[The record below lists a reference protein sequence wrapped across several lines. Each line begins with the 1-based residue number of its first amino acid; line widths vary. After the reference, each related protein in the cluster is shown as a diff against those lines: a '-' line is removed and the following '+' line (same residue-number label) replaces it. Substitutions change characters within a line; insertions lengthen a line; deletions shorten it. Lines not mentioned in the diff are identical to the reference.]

1 VQRLFEMK
9 QGEVAT
15 APTQDGQIV
24 VRLKEIQSVDPST
37 ADAQLAQV
45 RQGVQQAIAGDLLSQ
60 FTEALRQR
68 YPVSIHQ
75 NTIDTMFQ
83 RN

>member
-1 VQRLFEMK
+1 MK

-15 APTQDGQIV
+15 APTQDGQVV
-24 VRLKEIQSVDPST
+24 VRLREIQGADPAS
-37 ADAQLAQV
+37 AEAQVAQV
-45 RQGVQQAIAGDLLSQ
+45 RQSVQQAIAGDLLAQ

-75 NTIDTMFQ
+75 STIDTMFQ